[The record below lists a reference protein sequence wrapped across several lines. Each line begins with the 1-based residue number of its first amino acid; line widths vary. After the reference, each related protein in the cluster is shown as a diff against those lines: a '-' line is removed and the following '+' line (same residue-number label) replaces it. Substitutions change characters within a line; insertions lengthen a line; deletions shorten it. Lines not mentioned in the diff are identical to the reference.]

1 MFSKNH
7 LEPFIRLCLTKPLWL
22 IPTNIYHYPPTYE
35 KNWGYTRT
43 VSRPFQIT
51 PGAKLPKANT
61 SAQRNRTTTG
71 LANSHSHCPNITRSL
86 EAQKLG
92 SKATGFSTS
101 LLSSGSWLTLACVM
115 LQQMWVL
122 GSARQEPFYRLC
134 FSCLLALHNS
144 ILGSSTWT
152 MGAEEIVPSV
162 KCLPCKLRNLRWSP
176 RTQAKSQVWQNKLV
190 TQALGR

>member
-1 MFSKNH
+1 MPHKAPVTYSYKHLPLSTHLWEELGLHKNC
-7 LEPFIRLCLTKPLWL
+7 IK
-22 IPTNIYHYPPTYE
+22 
-35 KNWGYTRT
+35 T
-43 VSRPFQIT
+43 VSDNPR
-51 PGAKLPKANT
+51 AKLPEANT
-61 SAQRNRTTTG
+61 SAQRNRTTKG
-71 LANSHSHCPNITRSL
+71 LANSHSHCPNITSSL

-134 FSCLLALHNS
+134 FSCLLSLHNS

-162 KCLPCKLRNLRWSP
+162 KCLPCKLRDLRWNP
-176 RTQAKSQVWQNKLV
+176 RTQVKSQVWQNKLV